1 MANKVVRLSESPSML
16 AGYAQAALGLLPLP
30 GGATELPERTLAL
43 EGFRVDPAN
52 LAAYAGVCGLRFSN
66 TLPLTY
72 GFVLTFPMVMKLL
85 VARDFPLPAMGMV
98 HVRNRIEQSRPV
110 AVDEPLDITVR
121 AENLRPHDKGTQMDF
136 VSEIKV
142 GRELVW
148 RQVSTFLKI
157 GPRPGSAAG
166 SESADGSGSA
176 AGSESGE
183 KKAARANEAAQLGP
197 VATVLKADQK
207 LISKYAAVSGD
218 RNPIHVSSL
227 GAKAFGFPR
236 TIAHGMWSAAAALA
250 AVEGRIP
257 DTAVYDVRFGKPV
270 ILPAKINEYA
280 TQQDDGSWELSLRH
294 PKKLYPHLT
303 ATLG

>member
-1 MANKVVRLSESPSML
+1 MANKVEVLSGSPSML
-16 AGYAQAALGLLPLP
+16 AGYAQAAVGLFPLP
-30 GGATELPERTLAL
+30 GGSSSIPERTLAL
-43 EGFRVDPAN
+43 EGVKVDPAN
-52 LAAYAGVCGLRFSN
+52 LAAYASVCGLRFTN

-121 AENLRPHDKGTQMDF
+121 AENLRPHDKGTQLDF

-157 GPRPGSAAG
+157 G
-166 SESADGSGSA
+166 GSGGKG
-176 AGSESGE
+176 AGGKGAGGKGAGGKGSKSVETPE
-183 KKAARANEAAQLGP
+183 LGAP
-197 VATVLKADQK
+197 ATVLSADQK
-207 LISKYAAVSGD
+207 LIGKYAAVSGD

-227 GAKAFGFPR
+227 GARAFGFPK

-250 AVEGRIP
+250 VVEGRIP
-257 DTAVYDVRFGKPV
+257 DKVVYDVRFGKPV
-270 ILPAKINEYA
+270 LLPARVNEYA
-280 TQQDDGSWELSLRH
+280 EQREDGTWELTLRH